1 MSSYFVSIRDESR
14 YQSANSSG
22 TYGSIRYGL
31 NEDSDFDLRQAI
43 HSAQFADNNIEGYRQ
58 QFDSISK
65 DFLSSKQ
72 QNFDPEIG
80 SFRQGLSTPLLS
92 TEPKWW

>member
-22 TYGSIRYGL
+22 IIKYGL
-31 NEDSDFDLRQAI
+31 KEDSDFDLRQATR
-43 HSAQFADNNIEGYRQ
+43 SAQFANKMVNMEGYRQ

-65 DFLSSKQ
+65 DFLSREQ
-72 QNFDPEIG
+72 QNFDTEIG
-80 SFRQGLSTPLLS
+80 SFHQGLSTSLLS
-92 TEPKWW
+92 TEQKW